1 MLLTSL
7 STPRLHIRPLQPDD
21 APAVHA
27 YTSNANVMEYVPPH
41 AMSWSQTQDFV
52 AAQQGPDTQAFAIVH
67 QQDQRLIGHIIFHAW
82 FAPRTYE
89 LGWVIHP
96 SYQRQGY
103 ASEAAYAVMVHAFTT
118 LQAHRVI
125 ATCQPENT
133 ASYRIMEKLGMR
145 REAHFHQCIHR
156 GGDAWWDEY
165 FYAILA
171 TEWSATP

>member
-21 APAVHA
+21 APAVYA
-27 YTSNANVMEYVPPH
+27 YTSNASVMEYVPPH

-52 AAQQGPDTQAFAIVH
+52 AAQQGPDAQAFAIVH
-67 QQDQRLIGHIIFHAW
+67 QQDHRLIGHIIFHAW

-145 REAHFHQCIHR
+145 REAHFRQCIHR